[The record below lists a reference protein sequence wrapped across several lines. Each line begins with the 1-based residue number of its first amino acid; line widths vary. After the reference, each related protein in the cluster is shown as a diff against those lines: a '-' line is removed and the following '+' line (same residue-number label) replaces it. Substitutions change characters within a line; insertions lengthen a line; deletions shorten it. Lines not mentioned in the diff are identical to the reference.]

1 VHITHLDQAPRFAR
15 ILATQCP
22 RLRHLHIRD
31 GAASAPSLSARW
43 GSVDYVPI
51 WQGRWTEKEVRGS
64 RWFEAMRVL
73 SGLGSVS
80 LAIGE
85 DESLPIF
92 TRSLGEKEVLRANV
106 GLAER
111 LFVESATRP
120 RDSAAAREESPVGR
134 VRVPKRS

>member
-1 VHITHLDQAPRFAR
+1 
-15 ILATQCP
+15 
-22 RLRHLHIRD
+22 
-31 GAASAPSLSARW
+31 
-43 GSVDYVPI
+43 
-51 WQGRWTEKEVRGS
+51 
-64 RWFEAMRVL
+64 MRVL

-92 TRSLGEKEVLRANV
+92 TRSLGEKEGLSANV
-106 GLAER
+106 RLAER

-134 VRVPKRS
+134 VRVSKRS